1 MVQIKFELSDKAYE
15 DLAHYIVD
23 HGISLRDRGLLI
35 ARAVELYID
44 DTSGDTV
51 LERRIMEISDKR
63 KAAQRAGMEKAW
75 SGKENVARNER
86 RKA

>member
-15 DLAHYIVD
+15 DLAHYIVKR
-23 HGISLRDRGLLI
+23 GISLRDRGLVI

-51 LERRIMEISDKR
+51 LEKRLAEVSERR
-63 KAAQRAGMEKAW
+63 KAAQRKGMERHW
-75 SGKENVARNER
+75 SGTKKSTRQL
-86 RKA
+86 